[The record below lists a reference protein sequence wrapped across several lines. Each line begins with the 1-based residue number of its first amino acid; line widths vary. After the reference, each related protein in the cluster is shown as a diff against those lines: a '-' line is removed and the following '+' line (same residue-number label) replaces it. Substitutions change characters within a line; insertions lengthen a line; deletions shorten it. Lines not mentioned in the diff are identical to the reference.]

1 MLSPCAETPP
11 PALYRGIALFNRGEF
26 FAQHEILEDLWREEF
41 RPIRRLYQGILQIG
55 VALHHIQRHNYHGAV
70 VMLNKG
76 PAWLRP
82 FTPACQGIDVA
93 DLLARAALILEAVER
108 LGPNHLGEF
117 DWSLAPNIRLVHQ
130 QQR

>member
-1 MLSPCAETPP
+1 M
-11 PALYRGIALFNRGEF
+11 ALFNQGEF
-26 FAQHEILEDLWREEF
+26 FAQHEILKDLWREEF

-55 VALHHIQRHNYHGAV
+55 VALYHIQRHNYHGAV

-76 PAWLRP
+76 PACLRP

-93 DLLARAALILEAVER
+93 DLLARAARILEAVER

-117 DWSLAPNIRLVHQ
+117 DWSLAPSIRLVHR

>member
-1 MLSPCAETPP
+1 MLSACTETPP
-11 PALYRGIALFNRGEF
+11 PALRRGIALFNQGEF

-55 VALHHIQRHNYHGAV
+55 VALYHIQRHNYHGAV

-76 PAWLRP
+76 PACLRP

-93 DLLARAALILEAVER
+93 DLLARAARILEAVER

-117 DWSLAPNIRLVHQ
+117 DWSLAPSIRLVHR